1 MEIKQLTRRQLFTM
15 KNRKNLETKV
25 RKFWEATKN
34 ADLVAEYIVAIIVRN
49 ALVASDFS
57 LPCQDVVR
65 DLLFQAEPSETLR
78 KFSPF
83 FKDYL
88 DESEW
93 ISVIKRLFKNE
104 NAYYKA
110 TKKMRI
116 HEGNLKNRGSA
127 ALADNYDSYTLV
139 SVFEDTNGKKHTWKL
154 RDADPSNTLEE
165 TRGILRILTTLTIF
179 EKGDVR
185 QFAKFLD
192 CEFKG
197 TTTLYS
203 TKQPKEQLESVQNS
217 MAEPSK
223 MKADTS
229 IERVLIDGFDLS
241 ALTKGE
247 LIMLLKGI
255 FEEAEAAMLEE
266 SSDKAEEGFEKLP
279 ADLPIGNKTNI
290 ESRIVP
296 DEKGNQQQKPLSTL
310 SKPKNDLIPSLA
322 AGAILEEGT
331 EKPPKVDTPAKP
343 NGKKLSKKD
352 RKLLKKFNQGKK
364 KHRK

>member
-34 ADLVAEYIVAIIVRN
+34 ADLVVEYIVAIIVRN

-78 KFSPF
+78 QFSPF

-110 TKKMRI
+110 TKKMRV
-116 HEGNLKNRGSA
+116 HKNSLKNRGSA
-127 ALADNYDSYTLV
+127 VLVDNYDSYTLV
-139 SVFEDTNGKKHTWKL
+139 SIFEDTNGKKHTWKL

-165 TRGILRILTTLTIF
+165 TKRILNILTTLTIF
-179 EKGDVR
+179 QKGDVR

-192 CEFKG
+192 CEFRG

-203 TKQPKEQLESVQNS
+203 TKQPKEQEQSVQNS
-217 MAEPSK
+217 VAKQSK
-223 MKADTS
+223 TKADTS
-229 IERVLIDGFDLS
+229 IEKVLVDGMDLS
-241 ALTKGE
+241 VLTKGE
-247 LIMLLKGI
+247 LIILLKGI

-296 DEKGNQQQKPLSTL
+296 EEKGDQQQELLSTL
-310 SKPKNDLIPSLA
+310 EKPKSDLIPTLA

-331 EKPPKVDTPAKP
+331 EKPPKVDTPVKP

-352 RKLLKKFNQGKK
+352 RKLLDNFNQRKK
-364 KHRK
+364 KPRK

>member
-1 MEIKQLTRRQLFTM
+1 M

-34 ADLVAEYIVAIIVRN
+34 ADLVVEYIVAIIVRN

-110 TKKMRI
+110 TKKMRV
-116 HEGNLKNRGSA
+116 HENSLTNRGSA
-127 ALADNYDSYTLV
+127 ALAGNYDSYTLV
-139 SVFEDTNGKKHTWKL
+139 SIFEDTNGKKHTWKL
-154 RDADPSNTLEE
+154 RDADPSNSLEE
-165 TRGILRILTTLTIF
+165 TKRILRILTTLTIF
-179 EKGDVR
+179 QKGDVR

-203 TKQPKEQLESVQNS
+203 TKQPKEQEQSVQNLVV
-217 MAEPSK
+217 EPTK
-223 MKADTS
+223 TKVDTS
-229 IERVLIDGFDLS
+229 IEKVLVDGMDLS
-241 ALTKGE
+241 VLTKGE
-247 LIMLLKGI
+247 LIILLKGI

-266 SSDKAEEGFEKLP
+266 SSDEAEENTEKIP
-279 ADLPIGNKTNI
+279 TDLAVGNKTNI
-290 ESRIVP
+290 ESRLVP
-296 DEKGNQQQKPLSTL
+296 EEKGEKDSQQQLSPIKPR
-310 SKPKNDLIPSLA
+310 NDLIPSLTT
-322 AGAILEEGT
+322 GAILEEDT
-331 EKPPKVDTPAKP
+331 ENPPKSDTPSKP

-352 RKLLKKFNQGKK
+352 RQLLKRFNQGKK
-364 KHRK
+364 KPRK